1 MTETTR
7 RRSLKAPI
15 MIAVVAILAT
25 VAVVATQMSSNS
37 DETKSAAKVT
47 KTESA
52 PPLPGLE
59 RRTEDDPLAV
69 GDVDA
74 PVVMVN
80 YSEFQCPYCG
90 KFARDTEPKLI
101 KKYVDKGILRI
112 EWRDF
117 PYLGKESGT
126 AAMAGRAAADQ
137 GKFWQFN
144 EAMFADQQTPN
155 SGKLTTEF
163 FVKIAEKIGLDTDKF
178 REDLNSD
185 KNHEAIQKD
194 FDEGQS
200 IGVSGTPAF
209 VINGRPIM
217 GAQPL
222 GAFEDA
228 IEAAAAAAK

>member
-1 MTETTR
+1 MTDTQT
-7 RRSLKAPI
+7 RRSLKAPL
-15 MIAVVAILAT
+15 MIAVVALLAT
-25 VAVVATQMSSNS
+25 VAVVATQMSSTS
-37 DETKSAAKVT
+37 DESKPAAKVT

-52 PPLPGLE
+52 PALPGLE
-59 RRTEDDPLAV
+59 RRKENDPLAI

-80 YSEFQCPYCG
+80 FSEFQCPYCG
-90 KFARDTEPKLI
+90 KFATETEPKLI

-137 GKFWQFN
+137 DKFWQFN
-144 EAMFADQQTPN
+144 KAMFADQQSPN

-163 FVKIAEKIGLDTDKF
+163 FVKIAKKIGLDTKEF
-178 REDLNSD
+178 RADLDSK
-185 KNHEAIQKD
+185 KNHEAVQKD

-209 VINGRPIM
+209 VINGTPIM
-217 GAQPL
+217 GAQPV
-222 GAFEDA
+222 GVFEDA
-228 IEAAAAAAK
+228 IEEAAAAAK

>member
-1 MTETTR
+1 MTETR
-7 RRSLKAPI
+7 ARRSLKAPI
-15 MIAVVAILAT
+15 IIAVVALLAT
-25 VAVVATQMSSNS
+25 AAVVATQLSSNS
-37 DETKSAAKVT
+37 DEPNRAAKVT

-59 RRTEDDPLAV
+59 RRKENDPLAV

-101 KKYVDKGILRI
+101 KKYVDKGVLRI

-137 GKFWQFN
+137 DKFWEFN
-144 EAMFADQQTPN
+144 KAMFADQQTPN

-163 FVKIAEKIGLDTDKF
+163 FVKIATKIGLDTEEF
-178 REDLNSD
+178 RADLDSK
-185 KNHEAIQKD
+185 KNHQAIQKD

-209 VINGRPIM
+209 IINGTPVM
-217 GAQPL
+217 GAQPV
-222 GAFEDA
+222 GVFEDA
-228 IEAAAAAAK
+228 IEEAAAAAK